1 MLNRKKLLYAGIF
14 LLFSTGIAA
23 AAPAVATTD
32 LNVRAGAG
40 TNYSVLAVIS
50 GGSVVDVAGC
60 GDGWCHLP
68 THGGYVRASY
78 LSAAPAAYGYI
89 PPYEGYTPPMAV
101 PVRAPDGSVYYA
113 PGPSRV
119 TIGIGTGRWDHRP
132 YPP

>member
-1 MLNRKKLLYAGIF
+1 MLDPRNILYAGVF

-23 AAPAVATTD
+23 AAPAVVTAE
-32 LNVRAGAG
+32 LNVRAGGG
-40 TNYSVLAVIS
+40 TNYPVRGVIPA
-50 GGSVVDVAGC
+50 GSMVEVAGC
-60 GDGWCHLP
+60 TNGWCHLP
-68 THGGYVRASY
+68 AHGGYVRASY